1 MTCYYPSGAIADG
14 LLPCNT
20 TAGAVSSCCRVGD
33 VCLTNGYC
41 FSAGQNSLI
50 RRGCTDRTF
59 NSTECPQ
66 TCLTGMNPV
75 AILQSF
81 SPPAF
86 SPSSLQAASLNIL
99 PLGQGSSVDVV
110 MTPCGDYTYFCCGQ
124 DDAARSCCTS
134 GNGTVL
140 VAAGTAIMPTATVTY
155 TNTITGTSSITSCPS
170 IDTSASAALKNCES
184 TNNTVPIAAGLGAAL
199 GIAIITA
206 VAFAVMWRKKTNRLE
221 ELRRASSFTGR

>member
-14 LLPCNT
+14 LIPCNT

-33 VCLTNGYC
+33 VCLTNGFC

-59 NSTECPQ
+59 NSTLCAQ
-66 TCLTGMNPV
+66 GCLTGE
-75 AILQSF
+75 
-81 SPPAF
+81 
-86 SPSSLQAASLNIL
+86 
-99 PLGQGSSVDVV
+99 GSNVDVV

-124 DDAARSCCTS
+124 DNASRACCTL

-140 VAAGTAIMPTATVTY
+140 VAAGTAILPTATVTN
-155 TNTITGTSSITSCPS
+155 TNAIAGSASITSCLS
-170 IDTSASAALKNCES
+170 TSTSSASASNNSCET
-184 TNNTVPIAAGLGAAL
+184 TNSTVPIEAGLGAAL

-206 VAFAVMWRKKTNRLE
+206 AGFAILWRQNAKRVRDLSRPPRPGG
-221 ELRRASSFTGR
+221 LMDQ